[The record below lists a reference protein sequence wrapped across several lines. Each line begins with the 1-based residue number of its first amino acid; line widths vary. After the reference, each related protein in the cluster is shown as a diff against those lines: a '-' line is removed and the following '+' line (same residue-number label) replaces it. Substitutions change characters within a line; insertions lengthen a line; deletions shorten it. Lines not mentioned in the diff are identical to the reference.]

1 MSELTEVMRQQ
12 GDPLFIDIFNAS
24 RIGEL
29 SDKDVEVLNSRKNGV
44 ESFVTVATAI
54 FAGNIPKDSY
64 NQSKLD
70 ILSGVDIEIYT
81 VGEVPQETPAI
92 LI

>member
-1 MSELTEVMRQQ
+1 M
-12 GDPLFIDIFNAS
+12 FIDIFNAF

-29 SDKDVEVLNSRKNGV
+29 SDKGVEVLNSRKNGV

-81 VGEVPQETPAI
+81 VVCNARVVQVVWHI
-92 LI
+92 VSI